1 MPEEQREKGQ
11 RTWDEQERL
20 EDNGGMQRRKND
32 HGGGFYVDVLGE
44 GFTSYARQRD
54 RQATSQ
60 TLQRR

>member
-32 HGGGFYVDVLGE
+32 ARWRVLRGRF
-44 GFTSYARQRD
+44 G
-54 RQATSQ
+54 
-60 TLQRR
+60 